1 MAAGP
6 GGIRYGPVTLNEQRA
21 ILAPTPEG
29 QPFFALFL
37 YLSKDGVKMMHVIAG
52 RKLGALQV

>member
-1 MAAGP
+1 
-6 GGIRYGPVTLNEQRA
+6 VTLNEQRA